1 MHEKRPLLHCWSCS
15 LFWANL
21 TALLHAWPWQ
31 LLSETVLLKFS
42 IALKEANKYLSHP
55 TATKTEALQVLLPM
69 ETSSWKMCVICK
81 KKLNGAAP
89 EAAGSADVK
98 ALSRSQPLPAPCPAR
113 KAHGAPRPGDPRPRE
128 QCHAGR
134 QGRPC
139 PGAHTAA
146 SCVGNLT
153 VAAGRRTVQRGG
165 GGEARRNPASA
176 L

>member
-1 MHEKRPLLHCWSCS
+1 
-15 LFWANL
+15 
-21 TALLHAWPWQ
+21 
-31 LLSETVLLKFS
+31 
-42 IALKEANKYLSHP
+42 
-55 TATKTEALQVLLPM
+55 
-69 ETSSWKMCVICK
+69 MCVICK

-98 ALSRSQPLPAPCPAR
+98 ALSRSQALPAPCPAR
-113 KAHGAPRPGDPRPRE
+113 KAHGAPRPGDPRPRA

-146 SCVGNLT
+146 SCVRNLT